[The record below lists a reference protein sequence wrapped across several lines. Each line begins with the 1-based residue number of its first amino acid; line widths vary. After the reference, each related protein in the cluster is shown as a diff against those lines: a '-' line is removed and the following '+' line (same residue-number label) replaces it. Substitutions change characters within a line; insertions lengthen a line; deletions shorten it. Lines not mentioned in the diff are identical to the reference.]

1 MKKLPQ
7 KIAIIIP
14 IYNVEKYLR
23 QCLESIINQTHKNLE
38 ILLINDGSTDSSL
51 EIAKDYASKDS
62 RITIIDKENGGLSNA
77 RNAGIGFFSG
87 EYEIAEHHSSLQDL
101 TATENTAISPQPI
114 TNAYHNESA
123 LKNILYSYQI
133 IGENPYQIHM
143 IYSIKKSLN
152 IPFIDYLQFVDSDDY
167 IELDCVEQC
176 AKRMKGVEIVWFDV
190 QSVAEIKKLYY
201 SELECMNYLREQVI
215 TRDDFLK
222 RIEITKKNNFYFAW
236 SGMIDFKFLFK
247 IKLKFING
255 IIHED
260 NAFGI
265 LLFLHSKAIYIYP
278 RKLYNYRIRANSIMN
293 HNAIIRTSVPIF
305 FEPYLKF
312 FKNNVDEANDYLKF
326 ASLFKTTL
334 ALISFLETCNDE
346 NIKQTLKQYLLP
358 HYLYQ
363 SLMIQL
369 CSNDPLNLIPELKQL
384 KPYLKQNN
392 KIIGIRQRLQQT
404 LEYKVGCHLLSI
416 KKYPKKIFYISICI
430 FKMLL
435 KTNKNFTQIIDSNY
449 PYAKLPNIKEY
460 QDYNEIFKIKKHLSF
475 QLGNAI
481 VTSNK
486 FWYLGIF
493 LVLPLILSIIII
505 KFNINKHKQYKPTQD
520 IKILELNHQ
529 IEDLRQQII
538 QYNNANNQNA
548 NLLSLNKIYNGMPY
562 AISINQKKHDIVCID
577 FDAMD
582 SKFINMVLLC
592 EATYIAFCKNIQT
605 TILLKQTYK
614 NTNAFFY
621 NAILTPKEF
630 IDDFIDLSSND
641 GEGVSPSFYIN
652 NYLKPTPLICL
663 QESLKEKF
671 CAQKHIFLIRLAIDC
686 KNYKLLDEI
695 LEFNIYQKVDF
706 IIIRIQT
713 LLKKSEL
720 WKERYE
726 NRISRINN
734 LIILQ
739 E

>member
-1 MKKLPQ
+1 MKKLSQ
-7 KIAIIIP
+7 KIAIIVP
-14 IYNVEKYLR
+14 VYNVEKYLNE
-23 QCLESIINQTHKNLE
+23 CLDSIINQTYTNLE

-51 EIAKDYASKDS
+51 EIAKDYASKDN

-77 RNAGIGFFSG
+77 RNAGIGFLSK
-87 EYEIAEHHSSLQDL
+87 EYEIAGHQCSLQNL
-101 TATENTAISPQPI
+101 TAIENTSISQQPI
-114 TNAYHNESA
+114 TNAYDNGS
-123 LKNILYSYQI
+123 KNILYSYQI
-133 IGENPYQIHM
+133 IGENPYQIRT
-143 IYSIKKSLN
+143 IYSKKRSLN
-152 IPFIDYLQFVDSDDY
+152 IPFIDYLQFVDSDDF
-167 IELDCVEQC
+167 IELDCIEQC
-176 AKRMKGVEIVWFDV
+176 TKRMKGVEILWFNV

-201 SELECMNYLREQVI
+201 SELECMNYLKEQVI

-222 RIEITKKNNFYFAW
+222 RIEIMQKNNFYFAW
-236 SGMIDFKFLFK
+236 SGMIDFKFLLK

-278 RKLYNYRIRANSIMN
+278 KKLYYYRIRANSIMN
-293 HNAIIRTSVPIF
+293 HNAIIKTSVPLF

-312 FKNNVDEANDYLKF
+312 FKHNIDEANDYLRF

-334 ALISFLETCNDE
+334 ALISFLKTCNDE

-369 CSNDPLNLIPELKQL
+369 CSSDPLNLIPELKQL
-384 KPYLKQNN
+384 EPYLKQNN

-404 LEYKVGCHLLSI
+404 LEYKVGCYLLSI
-416 KKYPKKIFYISICI
+416 KKYPKKIFYVSICI

-435 KTNKNFTQIIDSNY
+435 KSNKNFTQIIDSNY
-449 PYAKLPNIKEY
+449 SYAKLPNIKEY

-481 VTSNK
+481 VISNK
-486 FWYLGIF
+486 FWYLGSF
-493 LVLPLILSIIII
+493 LILPLILSIIII
-505 KFNINKHKQYKPTQD
+505 KFNINKYKQYKLQD
-520 IKILELNHQ
+520 TTILELNHQ
-529 IEDLRQQII
+529 IKYLRQQIA
-538 QYNNANNQNA
+538 QYNNANSQA
-548 NLLSLNKIYNGMPY
+548 FNLISLNKLYNGIPY
-562 AISINQKKHDIVCID
+562 AISINSEKHDVVCID

-582 SKFINMVLLC
+582 SKFIKMVLLC
-592 EATYIAFCKNIQT
+592 GATYIAFCKNIQT
-605 TILLKQTYK
+605 TMLLKQTYK

-630 IDDFIDLSSND
+630 IDDFINLSND
-641 GEGVSPSFYIN
+641 NGEGVSPSFYIN
-652 NYLKPTPLICL
+652 NYLKPPPLICL

-671 CAQKHIFLIRLAIDC
+671 CLQKHVFLIRLKIDC

-695 LEFNIYQKVDF
+695 LEFNIDKKVNF
-706 IIIRIQT
+706 IIIKIQS
-713 LLKKSEL
+713 LFKKSEL

-726 NRISRINN
+726 NRIAHINN
-734 LIILQ
+734 LIIL
-739 E
+739 EE